1 MAAAAS
7 ATALQLPPADLNLR
21 PLPTFTVGA
30 SALARISRRSSG
42 EPFFGRTGGNRFDD
56 PAGVYG
62 VCYLGHG
69 GQRQALMVAF
79 AESVLHDQT
88 ATNGG
93 FDIATGELDSRHV
106 VSFSSSRKLRLANLT
121 GAALKRLGLDG
132 RISTDVPY
140 DLPQAW
146 SAAIA
151 SHPDAVDGI
160 AYVSRHYNTGR
171 AVALFERS
179 GAKLKAMS
187 YTAVSQSAHYRA
199 LVSTFALRPY

>member
-1 MAAAAS
+1 MAAPAS
-7 ATALQLPPADLNLR
+7 ATALQLPPADLHLR
-21 PLPTFTVGA
+21 PLPTLAVGA
-30 SALARISRRSSG
+30 SALARVSRHSSG
-42 EPFFGRTGGNRFDD
+42 EPFFGKTGGNRFDD
-56 PAGVYG
+56 PAGLYG

-69 GQRQALMVAF
+69 AQRRALMVAF

-93 FDIATGELDSRHV
+93 FDIATSELDSRQV
-106 VSFSSSRKLRLANLT
+106 VRFSGPRKLQLANLT

-140 DLPQAW
+140 DMPQAW

-179 GAKLKAMS
+179 GPKLKVTG
-187 YTAVSQSAHYRA
+187 YTAVSKSADYGK